1 MTARMFSYEE
11 ELPGNL
17 DALTAVYPVIDR
29 WTLAAKLGSVARHRV
44 TVALSEAITNAIIHA
59 HPVCPDATVYV
70 HLWTEENTLHAEV
83 GDRGEQTWTV
93 PATMDFGRWEQTGG
107 RGLPLIRHL
116 AHDFAIERRAGG
128 GTLLRM
134 TFPVDVPAIS
144 AADDQEQSESNI
156 PKNTRRCHPDIREGE
171 EVMDCRLESHA
182 DVDVLHVAGRL
193 DLVSS
198 NTLKD
203 SVRQRLQQKRTRLV
217 LEMRGLDFINSSG
230 LGALVSIFKD
240 VRLVNGRLILAGL
253 APYVQE
259 IFEITQLTNVFEIC
273 KTESDAI
280 QSFGLQTQPVA
291 ATV

>member
-1 MTARMFSYEE
+1 
-11 ELPGNL
+11 
-17 DALTAVYPVIDR
+17 
-29 WTLAAKLGSVARHRV
+29 
-44 TVALSEAITNAIIHA
+44 
-59 HPVCPDATVYV
+59 
-70 HLWTEENTLHAEV
+70 
-83 GDRGEQTWTV
+83 
-93 PATMDFGRWEQTGG
+93 
-107 RGLPLIRHL
+107 
-116 AHDFAIERRAGG
+116 
-128 GTLLRM
+128 
-134 TFPVDVPAIS
+134 
-144 AADDQEQSESNI
+144 
-156 PKNTRRCHPDIREGE
+156 
-171 EVMDCRLESHA
+171 MDCRLESHA

-240 VRLVNGRLILAGL
+240 VRLVNGRLILAEL